1 MRRVSLESTQP
12 LIIKYILLAL
22 TSLIALFFSYVFYRS
37 GKQGYWLG
45 IFIVSIFWTI
55 NYLTI
60 SAANVYLTDQGILI
74 VKMFRSYLKNAE
86 DWNGFET
93 SFYRSKIIFNDN
105 SSYSFNNGWTYII
118 LMISGKENE
127 YIESLNTEVKRFYN
141 L

>member
-1 MRRVSLESTQP
+1 MRRISLGSNQP

-37 GKQGYWLG
+37 EKQGYWLG
-45 IFIVSIFWTI
+45 ILIVSIFWTI

-60 SAANVYLTDQGILI
+60 SAANIYLTDQGILI
-74 VKMFRSYLKNAE
+74 VKMFRSYLKDAG

-127 YIESLNTEVKRFYN
+127 YIESLNAKVKRFYN